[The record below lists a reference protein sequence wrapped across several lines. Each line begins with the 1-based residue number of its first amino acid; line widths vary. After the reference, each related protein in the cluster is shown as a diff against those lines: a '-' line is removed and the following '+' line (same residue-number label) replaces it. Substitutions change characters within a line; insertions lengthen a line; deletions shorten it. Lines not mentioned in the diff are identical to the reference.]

1 MTTKV
6 AINGFGRI
14 GRQVVRQISLW
25 HPELEVVAI
34 NSSRTT
40 GQAAAHMFMY
50 DSVHGRYPGKV
61 DSDAQH
67 LIVDGRPIRVT
78 DQRDPLLCPWHA
90 FDVDVV
96 VEATGHFN
104 HREAAAKHLKAG
116 ADKVVITAPGQYED
130 VTIVMGVND
139 QIYDHERHHI
149 ISAASCTTNCLAPM
163 LKVLHEEFGVE
174 GALRTT
180 IHAFTRD
187 QQLLDGTHSDPRRA
201 RAATLNMTPTKT
213 GAAKAIDKVMPELAG
228 RVVGIAVRVPV
239 ADVSLVDLSV
249 TLARHTKTE
258 EINDAY
264 RAAALNPD
272 MSRVLDVTD
281 EPLVSSDFAGDTH
294 SAVMDLASTRRG
306 PGTQLKVLAW
316 YDNEAGYS
324 ARVVDV
330 CAMIHA
336 EEQARSGAKA
346 ENEQV
351 DAGGDNTSDDGSA
364 ATGSTNGKAKVTA
377 DAAYPAS

>member
-1 MTTKV
+1 MTTRI

-14 GRQVVRQISLW
+14 GRQVMRQIAMGE
-25 HPELEVVAI
+25 PDLEVVAI

-40 GQAAAHMFMY
+40 PQAAEHMFKY
-50 DSVHGRYPGKV
+50 DSVFGRYKGKV
-61 DSDAQH
+61 ESDKQN
-67 LIVDGRPIRVT
+67 LIIDGRPIRIT

-90 FDVDVV
+90 FEVDIV

-116 ADKVVITAPGQYED
+116 AGKVVLTAPGQYED
-130 VTIVMGVND
+130 CTLVMGVND
-139 QIYDHERHHI
+139 EIYDHERHWI

-163 LKVLHEEFGVE
+163 LKVLHEEFVVE
-174 GALRTT
+174 GALMTT

-239 ADVSLVDLSV
+239 PDVSLVDLSV
-249 TLARHTKTE
+249 TLGRGTTTQ
-258 EINDAY
+258 EINDAFREY
-264 RAAALNPD
+264 AIGPMA
-272 MSRVLDVTD
+272 RVLDVTD
-281 EPLVSSDFAGDTH
+281 EPLVSSDFHGDQH
-294 SAVMDLASTRRG
+294 STVMDLASTRRG
-306 PGTQLKVLAW
+306 PGTQAKVLGW

-330 CAMIHA
+330 CKLIA
-336 EEQARSGAKA
+336 EHNQKGSAKPA
-346 ENEQV
+346 EAEQV
-351 DAGGDNTSDDGSA
+351 EAQA
-364 ATGSTNGKAKVTA
+364 ATANGSKAAKV
-377 DAAYPAS
+377 PAGA

>member
-1 MTTKV
+1 MTTRI

-14 GRQVVRQISLW
+14 GRQVLRQISMGE
-25 HPELEVVAI
+25 PDLEVVAI

-40 GQAAAHMFMY
+40 PQAAEHMFKY
-50 DSVHGRYPGKV
+50 DSVFGRYQGKV
-61 DSDAQH
+61 TSDKQD
-67 LIVDGRPIRVT
+67 LIVDGRHIRVT

-90 FDVDVV
+90 FEVDIV

-116 ADKVVITAPGQYED
+116 AGKVVLTAPGQYED
-130 VTIVMGVND
+130 CTLVMGVND
-139 QIYDHERHHI
+139 EIYDHDRHWI

-163 LKVLHEEFGVE
+163 LKVLHEQFVVE
-174 GALRTT
+174 GALMTT

-228 RVVGIAVRVPV
+228 RIVGIAVRVPV
-239 ADVSLVDLSV
+239 PDVSLVDLSV
-249 TLARHTKTE
+249 TLGRMTTTQ
-258 EINDAY
+258 EINEAFREY
-264 RAAALNPD
+264 AVGP

-281 EPLVSSDFAGDTH
+281 EPLVSSDFHGDQH
-294 SAVMDLASTRRG
+294 STVMDLASTRRG
-306 PGTQLKVLAW
+306 PGTQAKVLAW

-324 ARVVDV
+324 ARVVDI
-330 CAMIHA
+330 CKLIAHHNNLA
-336 EEQARSGAKA
+336 AGAKA
-346 ENEQV
+346 DEAPASDGT
-351 DAGGDNTSDDGSA
+351 DAVA
-364 ATGSTNGKAKVTA
+364 ANGKPEAAKVTA
-377 DAAYPAS
+377 GA

>member
-1 MTTKV
+1 MTTKI

-14 GRQVVRQISLW
+14 GRQVLRQISLG

-34 NSSRTT
+34 NSSRTN
-40 GQAAAHMFMY
+40 GKAAAHMFMY

-61 DSDAQH
+61 DFDAQN
-67 LIVDGRPIRVT
+67 LIVDGRSIRVT

-90 FDVDVV
+90 FGVDIV

-104 HREAAAKHLKAG
+104 HREASAKHLKAG

-130 VTIVMGVND
+130 VTLVMGVNHD
-139 QIYDHERHHI
+139 IYDHDRHHI

-163 LKVLHEEFGVE
+163 LKVLHEGFGVE
-174 GALRTT
+174 GALMTT

-213 GAAKAIDKVMPELAG
+213 GAAKAIDKVMPELSG
-228 RVVGIAVRVPV
+228 RIVGIAVRVPV
-239 ADVSLVDLSV
+239 PDVSLVDLSV
-249 TLARHTKTE
+249 TLSRHTKTE

-264 RAAALNPD
+264 RAAALSPE
-272 MSRVLDVTD
+272 MFGVLDVTD

-294 SAVMDLASTRRG
+294 STVMDLASTRRG

-324 ARVVDV
+324 ARVVDI
-330 CAMIHA
+330 CAMIHDQNEARSTTPEEEAPA
-336 EEQARSGAKA
+336 EE
-346 ENEQV
+346 
-351 DAGGDNTSDDGSA
+351 
-364 ATGSTNGKAKVTA
+364 STNAVADPSANGKTKVA
-377 DAAYPAS
+377 VEG

>member
-1 MTTKV
+1 MTTTKI

-14 GRQVVRQISLW
+14 GRQVLRQIVQG

-40 GQAAAHMFMY
+40 GKAAAHMFKY

-61 DSDAQH
+61 DSDAH
-67 LIVDGRPIRVT
+67 NLIVDGRMIRVT

-90 FDVDVV
+90 FGIDIV

-116 ADKVVITAPGQYED
+116 AGRVVITAPGQYED
-130 VTIVMGVND
+130 VTLVMGVND
-139 QIYDHERHHI
+139 HIYDHDRHWV

-163 LKVLHEEFGVE
+163 LKVLHENFGVE
-174 GALRTT
+174 GALMTT

-239 ADVSLVDLSV
+239 PDVSLVDLSV
-249 TLARHTKTE
+249 TLATATKTE
-258 EINDAY
+258 EVNDAY
-264 RAAALNPD
+264 QTAALSSQ
-272 MSRVLDVTD
+272 MFGVLDVTV

-294 SAVMDLASTRRG
+294 STVMDLASTRRG

-316 YDNEAGYS
+316 YDNESGYS
-324 ARVVDV
+324 ARVVDI

-336 EEQARSGAKA
+336 KEQEKRGGTL
-346 ENEQV
+346 V
-351 DAGGDNTSDDGSA
+351 DT
-364 ATGSTNGKAKVTA
+364 STNGKTAVTS
-377 DAAYPAS
+377 DKELHSV

>member
-1 MTTKV
+1 MTTKM

-14 GRQVVRQISLW
+14 GRQVLRQISLG

-40 GQAAAHMFMY
+40 GKAAAHMFMY

-61 DSDAQH
+61 DFDSQNV
-67 LIVDGRPIRVT
+67 IVDGRPIRVT

-90 FDVDVV
+90 FGVDIV

-130 VTIVMGVND
+130 VTLVMGVNHHT
-139 QIYDHERHHI
+139 YDHDRHHI

-163 LKVLHEEFGVE
+163 LKVLHEGFGVE
-174 GALRTT
+174 GALMTT

-213 GAAKAIDKVMPELAG
+213 GAAKAIDKVMPELSG
-228 RVVGIAVRVPV
+228 RIVGIAVRVPV
-239 ADVSLVDLSV
+239 PDVSLVDLSV

-264 RAAALNPD
+264 RAAALSAE
-272 MSRVLDVTD
+272 MFGVLDVTD

-294 SAVMDLASTRRG
+294 STVMDLASTRRG

-324 ARVVDV
+324 ARVVDI
-330 CAMIHA
+330 CAMIHDQN
-336 EEQARSGAKA
+336 EARSAKPEEEA
-346 ENEQV
+346 PEEHPSNAV
-351 DAGGDNTSDDGSA
+351 ADPSA
-364 ATGSTNGKAKVTA
+364 NGKTKVA
-377 DAAYPAS
+377 VES

>member
-1 MTTKV
+1 MTTRI

-14 GRQVVRQISLW
+14 GRQVMRQIAMGE
-25 HPELEVVAI
+25 PDLEVVAI

-40 GQAAAHMFMY
+40 PQAAEHMFKY
-50 DSVHGRYPGKV
+50 DSVFGRYKGKV
-61 DSDAQH
+61 ESDKQN
-67 LIVDGRPIRVT
+67 LIIDGRPIRIT

-90 FDVDVV
+90 FEVDIV

-116 ADKVVITAPGQYED
+116 AGKVVLTAPGQYED
-130 VTIVMGVND
+130 CTLVMGVND
-139 QIYDHERHHI
+139 EIYDHERHWI

-163 LKVLHEEFGVE
+163 LKVLHEEFVVE
-174 GALRTT
+174 GALMTT

-239 ADVSLVDLSV
+239 PDVSLVDLSV
-249 TLARHTKTE
+249 TLGRGTTTQ
-258 EINDAY
+258 EINDAFREY
-264 RAAALNPD
+264 AIGSMA
-272 MSRVLDVTD
+272 RVLDVTD
-281 EPLVSSDFAGDTH
+281 EPLVSSDFHGDQH
-294 SAVMDLASTRRG
+294 STVMDLASTRRG
-306 PGTQLKVLAW
+306 PGTQAKVLGW

-330 CAMIHA
+330 CKLIAEHNQKGSAKPAEVEHA
-336 EEQARSGAKA
+336 EVQPATANGSKA
-346 ENEQV
+346 
-351 DAGGDNTSDDGSA
+351 
-364 ATGSTNGKAKVTA
+364 AKV
-377 DAAYPAS
+377 PAGA

>member
-1 MTTKV
+1 MTTRI

-14 GRQVVRQISLW
+14 GRQVLRQISLG

-40 GQAAAHMFMY
+40 GKMAAHMFMY
-50 DSVHGRYPGKV
+50 DSVHGRYTGKV
-61 DSDAQH
+61 DFDSQN
-67 LIVDGRPIRVT
+67 LIVDGRVIRVT

-90 FDVDVV
+90 FGVDIV

-116 ADKVVITAPGQYED
+116 ANKVVITAPGQYED
-130 VTIVMGVND
+130 VTLVVGVNEH
-139 QIYDHERHHI
+139 IYDHDRHHI

-163 LKVLHEEFGVE
+163 LKVLHRDFGVE
-174 GALRTT
+174 GALMTT
-180 IHAFTRD
+180 IHAYTRD

-228 RVVGIAVRVPV
+228 RIVGIAVRVPV

-249 TLARHTKTE
+249 TLSRHTMTE

-264 RAAALNPD
+264 KAAALSPE
-272 MSRVLDVTD
+272 MSNVLDVTV

-294 SAVMDLASTRRG
+294 STVMDLASTRRG

-324 ARVVDV
+324 ARVVDI
-330 CAMIHA
+330 CSMIAA
-336 EEQARSGAKA
+336 EEAKRCGDAFVPEETASAGAETA
-346 ENEQV
+346 
-351 DAGGDNTSDDGSA
+351 DPA
-364 ATGSTNGKAKVTA
+364 ANGKAKVTVTG
-377 DAAYPAS
+377 

>member
-1 MTTKV
+1 MTTRI

-14 GRQVVRQISLW
+14 GRQVLRQIALG

-40 GQAAAHMFMY
+40 GKAAAHMFMY

-61 DSDAQH
+61 DFDSQN
-67 LIVDGRPIRVT
+67 LIVDGQVIRVT

-90 FDVDVV
+90 FGVDIV

-139 QIYDHERHHI
+139 EIYEHDRHHI

-163 LKVLHEEFGVE
+163 LKVLHADFGVE
-174 GALRTT
+174 GALMTT

-228 RVVGIAVRVPV
+228 RIVGIAVRVPV
-239 ADVSLVDLSV
+239 PDVSLVDLSV
-249 TLARHTKTE
+249 TLNRHTKTE
-258 EINDAY
+258 EINNAY
-264 RAAALNPD
+264 RAAALSSE
-272 MSRVLDVTD
+272 MFGVLDVTD

-294 SAVMDLASTRRG
+294 STVMDLASTRRG

-324 ARVVDV
+324 ARVVDI
-330 CAMIHA
+330 CALIAA
-336 EEQARSGAKA
+336 EETKSRGHASVPAEAAETPSSGNVA
-346 ENEQV
+346 
-351 DAGGDNTSDDGSA
+351 SDP
-364 ATGSTNGKAKVTA
+364 TTNGKMKV
-377 DAAYPAS
+377 PAQA

>member
-1 MTTKV
+1 MTTRI

-14 GRQVVRQISLW
+14 GRQVMRQIAIGE
-25 HPELEVVAI
+25 PELEVVAI

-40 GQAAAHMFMY
+40 PQAAEHMFKY
-50 DSVHGRYPGKV
+50 DSVFGRYKGKV
-61 DSDAQH
+61 ESDKQN
-67 LIVDGRPIRVT
+67 LIIDGRPIRIT

-90 FDVDVV
+90 FEVDIV

-116 ADKVVITAPGQYED
+116 AGKVVLTAPGQYED
-130 VTIVMGVND
+130 CTLVMGVND
-139 QIYDHERHHI
+139 EIYDHDRHWI

-163 LKVLHEEFGVE
+163 LKVLHEQFVVE
-174 GALRTT
+174 GALMTT

-239 ADVSLVDLSV
+239 PDVSLVDLSV
-249 TLARHTKTE
+249 TLGRGTTTQ
-258 EINDAY
+258 EINDAFREY
-264 RAAALNPD
+264 AIGPMA
-272 MSRVLDVTD
+272 RVLDVTD
-281 EPLVSSDFAGDTH
+281 EPLVSSDFHGDQH
-294 SAVMDLASTRRG
+294 STVMDLASTRRG
-306 PGTQLKVLAW
+306 PGTQAKVLGW

-330 CAMIHA
+330 CKLIA
-336 EEQARSGAKA
+336 EHNQKASAQPADVEQAAVEPATVNGSKKDKVPAGA
-346 ENEQV
+346 
-351 DAGGDNTSDDGSA
+351 
-364 ATGSTNGKAKVTA
+364 
-377 DAAYPAS
+377 

>member
-1 MTTKV
+1 MTTKI

-14 GRQVVRQISLW
+14 GRQVLRQISLG

-40 GQAAAHMFMY
+40 GKAAAHMFMY

-61 DSDAQH
+61 DFDAQNV
-67 LIVDGRPIRVT
+67 IVDGREIRVT

-90 FDVDVV
+90 FGVDIV

-130 VTIVMGVND
+130 VTLVMGVNH
-139 QIYDHERHHI
+139 QAYDHDRHHI

-163 LKVLHEEFGVE
+163 LKVLHEGFGVD
-174 GALRTT
+174 GALMTT

-228 RVVGIAVRVPV
+228 RIVGIAVRVPV
-239 ADVSLVDLSV
+239 PDVSLVDLSV
-249 TLARHTKTE
+249 TLSRQTKTE

-264 RAAALNPD
+264 RAAALSAE
-272 MSRVLDVTD
+272 MFGVLDVTD

-294 SAVMDLASTRRG
+294 STVMDLASTRRG

-324 ARVVDV
+324 ARVVDI
-330 CAMIHA
+330 CAMIHDQN
-336 EEQARSGAKA
+336 EARSEKSEDEAS
-346 ENEQV
+346 EEI
-351 DAGGDNTSDDGSA
+351 SA
-364 ATGSTNGKAKVTA
+364 VADPSVNGKTKVA
-377 DAAYPAS
+377 VES

>member
-1 MTTKV
+1 MTTRI

-14 GRQVVRQISLW
+14 GRQVLRQIAMGE
-25 HPELEVVAI
+25 PDLEVVAV

-40 GQAAAHMFMY
+40 PQAAEHMFKY
-50 DSVHGRYPGKV
+50 DSVFGRYKGKV
-61 DSDAQH
+61 ESDKQN
-67 LIVDGRPIRVT
+67 LIVDGRPIRIT

-90 FDVDVV
+90 FEVDIV

-116 ADKVVITAPGQYED
+116 AGKVVLTAPGQYED
-130 VTIVMGVND
+130 CTLVMGVND
-139 QIYDHERHHI
+139 QIYDHDRHWI

-163 LKVLHEEFGVE
+163 LKVLHNEFGIE
-174 GALRTT
+174 GALMTT

-228 RVVGIAVRVPV
+228 RIVGIAVRVPV
-239 ADVSLVDLSV
+239 PDVSLVDLSV
-249 TLARHTKTE
+249 TLDRGTTTQ
-258 EINDAY
+258 EINDAF
-264 RAAALNPD
+264 RAYAIGPMA
-272 MSRVLDVTD
+272 RVLDVTD
-281 EPLVSSDFAGDTH
+281 EPLVSSDFHGDTH
-294 SAVMDLASTRRG
+294 STVMDLASTRRG
-306 PGTQLKVLAW
+306 PGTQAKVLAW

-330 CAMIHA
+330 CKLIAHHNNQGAQAKGEETKAAGGSPAKGGDA
-336 EEQARSGAKA
+336 EAREPAKA
-346 ENEQV
+346 
-351 DAGGDNTSDDGSA
+351 
-364 ATGSTNGKAKVTA
+364 K
-377 DAAYPAS
+377 